1 MGSNPIPSSTDCA
14 LAAAH
19 MLAALLDM
27 CRDRIPGIVIN
38 APPTGIDLTRCALID
53 LGLFGAIGILREL
66 SAMASSGECRGALA
80 AAREVA
86 SYLAGRAEL
95 PDDVRRWASEVS
107 TSASIST

>member
-1 MGSNPIPSSTDCA
+1 
-14 LAAAH
+14 

-38 APPTGIDLTRCALID
+38 APPTGIYLTPTGIDLTRCALID

-66 SAMASSGECRGALA
+66 TAMASSGECRGALA

-107 TSASIST
+107 TSASISTWGFTLRRRT